1 MKKYFKKSAVYFA
14 LISIFSIFAPTAST
28 AITGTIPQP
37 VIGTAQGFY
46 AGKTYP
52 ALFGAF
58 ATTWNLQPAEVMK
71 SVAILVYQVEVAGA
85 ACGPAVNTSK
95 FVDGGSKR
103 LNDSTTKTDAN
114 WIFNFTVPE
123 TAANKTICA
132 ISQLTTSSGVYES
145 ARTYA
150 TVAPNPDAAVTAT
163 ATPSPAATVEKP
175 SISKPAF
182 ATSPK
187 VGVKAKATIKKVTMN
202 GNEFKSRSVTLYVC
216 DKSDCSDKSE
226 SNATKYSDLKD
237 TDAKTITMPEAK
249 GKKDQYVVLYDRVVY
264 GADLVVEKASS
275 IKKLSVATASAS
287 ASPTVTEEEVV
298 EATPEATMEEM
309 AQPTPEATPVEAAAS
324 SSALSTGVILGV
336 LGALVIALLIVI
348 IVLLSRK
355 KK

>member
-1 MKKYFKKSAVYFA
+1 MKNYFKKSAVYFA

-37 VIGTAQGFY
+37 IIGAAQGFY
-46 AGKTYP
+46 AGESYP
-52 ALFGAF
+52 ALFGALG
-58 ATTWNLQPAEVMK
+58 TWNLQPAEVMK
-71 SVAILVYQVEVAGA
+71 SVAILVYQVDLPGA

-95 FVDGGSKR
+95 FVSGGSKR
-103 LNDSTTKTDAN
+103 LNDSTTKTDAS
-114 WIFNFTVPE
+114 WITNFTVPE

-150 TVAPNPDAAVTAT
+150 TVALKPDAAVT

-264 GADLVVEKASS
+264 GPDLVVEKASS

-298 EATPEATMEEM
+298 EATPETTMEEM
-309 AQPTPEATPVEAAAS
+309 AQPTPEATPVEAAITS
-324 SSALSTGVILGV
+324 SSISMGVVLGV
-336 LGALVIALLIVI
+336 LGTLVIALLIVI

>member
-1 MKKYFKKSAVYFA
+1 MKKQYKRLTSVLTLI
-14 LISIFSIFAPTAST
+14 LISTFANVSSGS
-28 AITGTIPQP
+28 AIVGNIPVP
-37 VIGTAQGFY
+37 VIGTAAGFY
-46 AGKTYP
+46 PGNEYPLIATTSVVTLEREETAINVSLLAYLLPSNAIVGSQCTGQGTLLNSKTVLTLLEPNLIPNVSVKFTNP
-52 ALFGAF
+52 ADSVNRIVCAF
-58 ATTWNLQPAEVMK
+58 AVIATTKGL
-71 SVAILVYQVEVAGA
+71 YT
-85 ACGPAVNTSK
+85 GPASYAIVQAKPTS
-95 FVDGGSKR
+95 
-103 LNDSTTKTDAN
+103 
-114 WIFNFTVPE
+114 
-123 TAANKTICA
+123 
-132 ISQLTTSSGVYES
+132 
-145 ARTYA
+145 
-150 TVAPNPDAAVTAT
+150 
-163 ATPSPAATVEKP
+163 ATPTPTATVEKP

-264 GADLVVEKASS
+264 GADQVSEKASS

-287 ASPTVTEEEVV
+287 PTVTEEVA

-309 AQPTPEATPVEAAAS
+309 AQPTPVEAAATS
-324 SSALSTGVILGV
+324 SGLLMGVILGV
-336 LGALVIALLIVI
+336 LGVLVITLLIVI

>member
-1 MKKYFKKSAVYFA
+1 MKKQYKRLTSVLTLI
-14 LISIFSIFAPTAST
+14 LISTFANVSSGS
-28 AITGTIPQP
+28 AIVGNIPVP
-37 VIGTAQGFY
+37 VIGTAAGFY
-46 AGKTYP
+46 PGNEYPVIATTSVVTLAREETAINVSLLAYLLPSNAIVGSQCTGQGTLLNSKTVSTQPSLIPNVSITFTNP
-52 ALFGAF
+52 ADSVNRVVCAF
-58 ATTWNLQPAEVMK
+58 AVIATSKGLYT
-71 SVAILVYQVEVAGA
+71 
-85 ACGPAVNTSK
+85 GPASYAIVQAKPTS
-95 FVDGGSKR
+95 
-103 LNDSTTKTDAN
+103 
-114 WIFNFTVPE
+114 
-123 TAANKTICA
+123 
-132 ISQLTTSSGVYES
+132 
-145 ARTYA
+145 
-150 TVAPNPDAAVTAT
+150 
-163 ATPSPAATVEKP
+163 ATPTPTATVEKP

-264 GADLVVEKASS
+264 GADQVSDKASS

-287 ASPTVTEEEVV
+287 PTVTEEVA

-309 AQPTPEATPVEAAAS
+309 AQPTSEATPVEAAATS
-324 SSALSTGVILGV
+324 SGLPMGVILGV
-336 LGALVIALLIVI
+336 LGVLVITLLIVI
-348 IVLLSRK
+348 IVLLARK

>member
-1 MKKYFKKSAVYFA
+1 MKIKLKRVTAIITLMFVGTFA
-14 LISIFSIFAPTAST
+14 NVTAGS
-28 AITGTIPQP
+28 AITGNIPVP
-37 VIGTAQGFY
+37 VIGTAAGFY
-46 AGKTYP
+46 AGNEYP
-52 ALFGAF
+52 VI
-58 ATTWNLQPAEVMK
+58 ATTAVVKVEAGETALSVSLLAYLLPNNAVVGSQCTGQGTLLNSKTVAAQPSLIPSMSITFTNPAD
-71 SVAILVYQVEVAGA
+71 SVNRVVCTFAVIATSKGTFT
-85 ACGPAVNTSK
+85 GPASYAIVNAKPTS
-95 FVDGGSKR
+95 
-103 LNDSTTKTDAN
+103 
-114 WIFNFTVPE
+114 
-123 TAANKTICA
+123 
-132 ISQLTTSSGVYES
+132 
-145 ARTYA
+145 
-150 TVAPNPDAAVTAT
+150 
-163 ATPSPAATVEKP
+163 ATPTPTATVEKP

-249 GKKDQYVVLYDRVVY
+249 GKKGQYVVLYDRVVY

-275 IKKLSVATASAS
+275 IKQLSVATASAS

-348 IVLLSRK
+348 IELLSRK

>member
-1 MKKYFKKSAVYFA
+1 MKKQYKRLTSVLTLI
-14 LISIFSIFAPTAST
+14 LISTFANVSSGS
-28 AITGTIPQP
+28 AIVGNIPVP
-37 VIGTAQGFY
+37 VIGTAAGFY
-46 AGKTYP
+46 PGNEYPVIATTSVVTLAREETAINVSLLAYLLPSNAIVGSQCTGQGTLLNSKTVSTQPSIIPNVSITFTNP
-52 ALFGAF
+52 ADSVNRVVCAF
-58 ATTWNLQPAEVMK
+58 AVIATSKGLYT
-71 SVAILVYQVEVAGA
+71 
-85 ACGPAVNTSK
+85 GPASYAIVQAKPTS
-95 FVDGGSKR
+95 
-103 LNDSTTKTDAN
+103 
-114 WIFNFTVPE
+114 
-123 TAANKTICA
+123 
-132 ISQLTTSSGVYES
+132 
-145 ARTYA
+145 
-150 TVAPNPDAAVTAT
+150 
-163 ATPSPAATVEKP
+163 ATPTPTATVEKP

-264 GADLVVEKASS
+264 GADQVSEKASS

-287 ASPTVTEEEVV
+287 PTVTEEVA

-309 AQPTPEATPVEAAAS
+309 AQPTSEATPVEAAATS
-324 SSALSTGVILGV
+324 SGLPMGVILGV
-336 LGALVIALLIVI
+336 LGVLVITLLIVI
-348 IVLLSRK
+348 IVLLARK

>member
-1 MKKYFKKSAVYFA
+1 MKKQYKRLTSVLTLI
-14 LISIFSIFAPTAST
+14 LISTFANVSSGS
-28 AITGTIPQP
+28 AIVGNIPVP
-37 VIGTAQGFY
+37 VIGTAAGFY
-46 AGKTYP
+46 PGNEYPLIATTSVVTLAREETAINVSLLAYLLPSNAIVGSQCTGQGTLLNSKTVSTQPSIIPNVSITFTNP
-52 ALFGAF
+52 ADSVNRVVCAF
-58 ATTWNLQPAEVMK
+58 AVIATSKGLYT
-71 SVAILVYQVEVAGA
+71 
-85 ACGPAVNTSK
+85 GPASYAIVQAKPTS
-95 FVDGGSKR
+95 
-103 LNDSTTKTDAN
+103 
-114 WIFNFTVPE
+114 
-123 TAANKTICA
+123 
-132 ISQLTTSSGVYES
+132 
-145 ARTYA
+145 
-150 TVAPNPDAAVTAT
+150 
-163 ATPSPAATVEKP
+163 ATPTPTATVEKP

-264 GADLVVEKASS
+264 GADQVSEKASS

-287 ASPTVTEEEVV
+287 PTVTEEVA

-309 AQPTPEATPVEAAAS
+309 AQPTPVEAAATS
-324 SSALSTGVILGV
+324 SGLLMGVILGV
-336 LGALVIALLIVI
+336 LGVLVITLLIVI
-348 IVLLSRK
+348 IVLLARK

>member
-1 MKKYFKKSAVYFA
+1 MKKQYKRLTSVLTLI
-14 LISIFSIFAPTAST
+14 LISTFANVSSGS
-28 AITGTIPQP
+28 AIVGNIPVP
-37 VIGTAQGFY
+37 VIGTAAGFY
-46 AGKTYP
+46 PGNEYPVIATTSVVTLAREETAINVSLLAYLLPSNAIVGSQCTGQGTLLNSKTVSTQPSIIPNVSITFTNP
-52 ALFGAF
+52 ADSVNRIVCAF
-58 ATTWNLQPAEVMK
+58 AVIATSKGLYT
-71 SVAILVYQVEVAGA
+71 
-85 ACGPAVNTSK
+85 GPASYAIVQAKPTS
-95 FVDGGSKR
+95 
-103 LNDSTTKTDAN
+103 
-114 WIFNFTVPE
+114 
-123 TAANKTICA
+123 
-132 ISQLTTSSGVYES
+132 
-145 ARTYA
+145 
-150 TVAPNPDAAVTAT
+150 
-163 ATPSPAATVEKP
+163 ATPTPTATVEKP

-264 GADLVVEKASS
+264 GADQVSEKASS

-287 ASPTVTEEEVV
+287 PTVTEEVA

-309 AQPTPEATPVEAAAS
+309 AQPTSEATPVEAAATS
-324 SSALSTGVILGV
+324 SGLPMGVILGV
-336 LGALVIALLIVI
+336 LGVLVITLLIVI
-348 IVLLSRK
+348 IVLLARK

>member
-1 MKKYFKKSAVYFA
+1 MKKQYKRLTSVLTLI
-14 LISIFSIFAPTAST
+14 LISTFANVSSGS
-28 AITGTIPQP
+28 AIVGNIPVP
-37 VIGTAQGFY
+37 VIGTAAGFY
-46 AGKTYP
+46 PGNEYPLIATTSVVTLAREETAINVSLLAYLLPSNAIVGSQCTGQGTLLNSKTVSTQPSIIPNVSVKFTNP
-52 ALFGAF
+52 ADSVNRIVCAF
-58 ATTWNLQPAEVMK
+58 AVIGTTKGL
-71 SVAILVYQVEVAGA
+71 YT
-85 ACGPAVNTSK
+85 GPASYAVVQAKPTS
-95 FVDGGSKR
+95 
-103 LNDSTTKTDAN
+103 
-114 WIFNFTVPE
+114 
-123 TAANKTICA
+123 
-132 ISQLTTSSGVYES
+132 
-145 ARTYA
+145 
-150 TVAPNPDAAVTAT
+150 
-163 ATPSPAATVEKP
+163 ATPTPTATVEKP

-264 GADLVVEKASS
+264 GADQVSEKASS

-287 ASPTVTEEEVV
+287 PTVTEEVA

-309 AQPTPEATPVEAAAS
+309 AQPTSEATPVEAAATS
-324 SSALSTGVILGV
+324 SGLPMGVILGV
-336 LGALVIALLIVI
+336 LGVLVITLLIVI
-348 IVLLSRK
+348 IVLLARK

>member
-1 MKKYFKKSAVYFA
+1 MKKQYKRLTSVLTLI
-14 LISIFSIFAPTAST
+14 LISTFANVSSGS
-28 AITGTIPQP
+28 AIVGNIPVP
-37 VIGTAQGFY
+37 VIGTAAGFY
-46 AGKTYP
+46 PGNEYPVIATTSVVTLAREETALNVSLLAYLLPSNAIVGSQCTGQGTLLNSKTVSTQPSIIPNVSITFTNP
-52 ALFGAF
+52 ADSVNRVVCAF
-58 ATTWNLQPAEVMK
+58 AVIATSKGLYT
-71 SVAILVYQVEVAGA
+71 
-85 ACGPAVNTSK
+85 GPASYAIVQAKPTS
-95 FVDGGSKR
+95 
-103 LNDSTTKTDAN
+103 
-114 WIFNFTVPE
+114 
-123 TAANKTICA
+123 
-132 ISQLTTSSGVYES
+132 
-145 ARTYA
+145 
-150 TVAPNPDAAVTAT
+150 
-163 ATPSPAATVEKP
+163 ATPTPTATVEKP

-264 GADLVVEKASS
+264 GADQVSEKASS

-287 ASPTVTEEEVV
+287 PTVTEEVA

-309 AQPTPEATPVEAAAS
+309 AQPTSEATPVEAAATS
-324 SSALSTGVILGV
+324 SGLPMGVILGV
-336 LGALVIALLIVI
+336 LGVLVITLLIVI
-348 IVLLSRK
+348 IVLLARK

>member
-1 MKKYFKKSAVYFA
+1 MKIKLKRVTAIITLMFVGTFA
-14 LISIFSIFAPTAST
+14 NVTAGS
-28 AITGTIPQP
+28 AITGNIPVP
-37 VIGTAQGFY
+37 VIGTAAGFY
-46 AGKTYP
+46 AGNEYP
-52 ALFGAF
+52 VI
-58 ATTWNLQPAEVMK
+58 ATTAVVKVEAGETALSVSLLAYLLPNNAVVGSQCTGQGTLLNSKTVAAQPSLIPSMSITFTNPAD
-71 SVAILVYQVEVAGA
+71 SVNRVVCTFAVIATSKGTFT
-85 ACGPAVNTSK
+85 GPASYAIVNAKPTS
-95 FVDGGSKR
+95 
-103 LNDSTTKTDAN
+103 
-114 WIFNFTVPE
+114 
-123 TAANKTICA
+123 
-132 ISQLTTSSGVYES
+132 
-145 ARTYA
+145 
-150 TVAPNPDAAVTAT
+150 
-163 ATPSPAATVEKP
+163 ATPTPTSATPTPTATVEKP
-175 SISKPAF
+175 SISKPSF
-182 ATSPK
+182 STSPK

-249 GKKDQYVVLYDRVVY
+249 GKKGQYVVLYDRVVY

-275 IKKLSVATASAS
+275 IKQLSTATASAS
-287 ASPTVTEEEVV
+287 ATPTATEEEVV

>member
-1 MKKYFKKSAVYFA
+1 MKKQYNRLTSVLTLI
-14 LISIFSIFAPTAST
+14 LISTFANVSSGS
-28 AITGTIPQP
+28 AIVGNIPVP
-37 VIGTAQGFY
+37 VIGTAAGFY
-46 AGKTYP
+46 PGNEYPVIATTSFVTLAREETAKSVILFAYLLPSNAIVGSQCTGQGTLLNSKTVLTLLEPNLIPNVSVKFTNP
-52 ALFGAF
+52 ADSVNRIVCAF
-58 ATTWNLQPAEVMK
+58 AVIATSKGLYT
-71 SVAILVYQVEVAGA
+71 
-85 ACGPAVNTSK
+85 GPASYAIVQAKPTS
-95 FVDGGSKR
+95 
-103 LNDSTTKTDAN
+103 
-114 WIFNFTVPE
+114 
-123 TAANKTICA
+123 
-132 ISQLTTSSGVYES
+132 
-145 ARTYA
+145 
-150 TVAPNPDAAVTAT
+150 
-163 ATPSPAATVEKP
+163 ATPTPTATVEKP

-264 GADLVVEKASS
+264 GADQVSEKASS

-287 ASPTVTEEEVV
+287 PTVTEEVA

-309 AQPTPEATPVEAAAS
+309 AQPTPVEAAATS
-324 SSALSTGVILGV
+324 SGLLMGVILGV
-336 LGALVIALLIVI
+336 LGVLVITLLIVI
-348 IVLLSRK
+348 IVLLARK

>member
-1 MKKYFKKSAVYFA
+1 MKKQYKRLTSVLTLI
-14 LISIFSIFAPTAST
+14 LISTFANVSSGS
-28 AITGTIPQP
+28 AIVGNIPVP
-37 VIGTAQGFY
+37 VIGTAAGFY
-46 AGKTYP
+46 PGNEYPVIATTSVVTLEREETAINVSLLAYLLPSNAIVGSQCTGQGTLLNSKTVSTQPSIIPNVSITFTNP
-52 ALFGAF
+52 ADSVNRVVCAF
-58 ATTWNLQPAEVMK
+58 AVIATSKGLYT
-71 SVAILVYQVEVAGA
+71 
-85 ACGPAVNTSK
+85 GPASYAIVQAKPTS
-95 FVDGGSKR
+95 
-103 LNDSTTKTDAN
+103 
-114 WIFNFTVPE
+114 
-123 TAANKTICA
+123 
-132 ISQLTTSSGVYES
+132 
-145 ARTYA
+145 
-150 TVAPNPDAAVTAT
+150 
-163 ATPSPAATVEKP
+163 ATPTPTATVEKP

-264 GADLVVEKASS
+264 GADQVSEKASS

-287 ASPTVTEEEVV
+287 PTVTEEVA

-309 AQPTPEATPVEAAAS
+309 AQPTPEATPVEAAATS
-324 SSALSTGVILGV
+324 SGLPMGVILGV
-336 LGALVIALLIVI
+336 LGVLVITLLIVI
-348 IVLLSRK
+348 IVLLARK

>member
-1 MKKYFKKSAVYFA
+1 MKKQYKRLTSVLTLI
-14 LISIFSIFAPTAST
+14 LISTFANVSSGS
-28 AITGTIPQP
+28 AIVGNIPVP
-37 VIGTAQGFY
+37 VIGTAAGFY
-46 AGKTYP
+46 PGNEYPLIATTSVVTLAREETAINVSLLAYLLPSNAIVGSQCTGQGTLLNSKTVSTQPSIIPNVSITFTNP
-52 ALFGAF
+52 ADSVNRVVCAF
-58 ATTWNLQPAEVMK
+58 AVIATSKGLYT
-71 SVAILVYQVEVAGA
+71 
-85 ACGPAVNTSK
+85 GPASYAIVQAKPTS
-95 FVDGGSKR
+95 
-103 LNDSTTKTDAN
+103 
-114 WIFNFTVPE
+114 
-123 TAANKTICA
+123 
-132 ISQLTTSSGVYES
+132 
-145 ARTYA
+145 
-150 TVAPNPDAAVTAT
+150 
-163 ATPSPAATVEKP
+163 ATPTPTATVEKP

-264 GADLVVEKASS
+264 GADQVSEKASS

-287 ASPTVTEEEVV
+287 PTVTEEVA

-309 AQPTPEATPVEAAAS
+309 AQPTPEATPVEAAATS
-324 SSALSTGVILGV
+324 SGLPMGVILGV
-336 LGALVIALLIVI
+336 LGVLVITLLIVI
-348 IVLLSRK
+348 IVLLARK

>member
-1 MKKYFKKSAVYFA
+1 MKKHYKRLTSVLTLI
-14 LISIFSIFAPTAST
+14 LISTFANVSSGS
-28 AITGTIPQP
+28 AIVGNIPVP
-37 VIGTAQGFY
+37 VIGTAAGFY
-46 AGKTYP
+46 PGNEYPVIATTSVVTLAREETAINVSLLAYLLPSNAIVGSQCTGQGTLLNSKTVSTQPSIIPNVSITFTNP
-52 ALFGAF
+52 ADSVNRVVCAF
-58 ATTWNLQPAEVMK
+58 AVIATSKGLYT
-71 SVAILVYQVEVAGA
+71 
-85 ACGPAVNTSK
+85 GPASYAIVQAKPTS
-95 FVDGGSKR
+95 
-103 LNDSTTKTDAN
+103 
-114 WIFNFTVPE
+114 
-123 TAANKTICA
+123 
-132 ISQLTTSSGVYES
+132 
-145 ARTYA
+145 
-150 TVAPNPDAAVTAT
+150 
-163 ATPSPAATVEKP
+163 ATPTPTATVEKP

-264 GADLVVEKASS
+264 GADQVSEKASS

-287 ASPTVTEEEVV
+287 PTVTEEVA

-309 AQPTPEATPVEAAAS
+309 AQPTSEATPVEAAATS
-324 SSALSTGVILGV
+324 SGLPMGVILGV
-336 LGALVIALLIVI
+336 LGVLVITLLIVI
-348 IVLLSRK
+348 IVLLARK